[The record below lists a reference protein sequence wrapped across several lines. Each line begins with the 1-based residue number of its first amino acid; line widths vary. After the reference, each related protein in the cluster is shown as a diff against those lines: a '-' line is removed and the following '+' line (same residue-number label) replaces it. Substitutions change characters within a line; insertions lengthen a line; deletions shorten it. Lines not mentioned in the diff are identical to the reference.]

1 MSEQEN
7 GVSLVTLLTKCR
19 DDHLP
24 NGFVNADD
32 VFHWDAKPQLTAVL
46 TAPGL
51 QNFESQLAAVGV
63 PWTMASNGHGR

>member
-32 VFHWDAKPQLTAVL
+32 VFYWDATLSDVEADAIKETQRSRSATDD
-46 TAPGL
+46 
-51 QNFESQLAAVGV
+51 
-63 PWTMASNGHGR
+63 GHGTS